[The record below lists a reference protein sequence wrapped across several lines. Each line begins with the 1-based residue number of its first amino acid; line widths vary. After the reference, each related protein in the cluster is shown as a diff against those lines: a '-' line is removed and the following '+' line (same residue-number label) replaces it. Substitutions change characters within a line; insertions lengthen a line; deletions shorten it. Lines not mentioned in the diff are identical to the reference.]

1 MEGKR
6 CIMFDLIIKNIT
18 QRKLRTGLTVFG
30 IALGI
35 FAVIVMGGMS
45 EHFSM
50 TFDKSISL
58 TADKIRVM
66 PEGGFFGASL
76 NESKVAE
83 VKRVPGVADA
93 FALLQTP
100 LDPDNLGFV
109 SGDVV
114 IGIPPDK
121 LEAAMKGT
129 KLDQGRWLVPGDG
142 YRTVLGSSVAREFN
156 LNVGDEIEIKSKR
169 VQRASSVTYI
179 RNFTVVGIMEYTGS
193 FFDNA
198 VIVPL
203 DRAQKFYNRGDTVS
217 IILAVPE
224 ENADTDDLSK
234 RIGLNVEKVTTFS
247 PAELR
252 KQIEQSLVIFS
263 LITISAAALAAII
276 GGLSVMNTMLMSV
289 SERTKEFG
297 LMKALGAETK
307 DILFMT
313 MGEAALMG
321 ILGGIFGII
330 GGSALV
336 YYLNE
341 YLASRGTI
349 LFSITPRLLL
359 IAIVFATLLG
369 VISGTYPAYRAA
381 KMSPMEAL
389 RYE

>member
-1 MEGKR
+1 
-6 CIMFDLIIKNIT
+6 MFDLIIKNIT

-45 EHFSM
+45 EHFNI

-58 TADKIRVM
+58 TADKIRVL
-66 PEGGFFGASL
+66 PEGGFFGANL
-76 NESKVAE
+76 NESKVRE
-83 VKRVPGVADA
+83 VKRIPGVADA
-93 FALLQTP
+93 YAMLQAP
-100 LDPDNLGFV
+100 LDPESLGFFG
-109 SGDVV
+109 GDTV
-114 IGIPPDK
+114 IGIPPEK
-121 LEAAMKGT
+121 LESALKDT
-129 KLDQGRWLVPGDG
+129 KLTQGRFLVTGDS
-142 YRTVLGSSVAREFN
+142 YRAVIGSSVAREFN
-156 LNVGDEIEIKSKR
+156 LDVGDEIEIKSKR
-169 VQRASSVTYI
+169 ALRATSITSK
-179 RNFTVVGIMEYTGS
+179 RNFTVVGILEYTGS
-193 FFDNA
+193 FFDNG
-198 VIVPL
+198 VMVPL

-217 IILAVPE
+217 LILAVPDP
-224 ENADTDDLSK
+224 NTDPEDLAK
-234 RIGLNVEKVTTFS
+234 RIALNVEKVTTFS
-247 PAELR
+247 PAELK
-252 KQIEQSLVIFS
+252 KQIEQSLVVFS
-263 LITISAAALAAII
+263 LITISAAVLAAII

-330 GGSALV
+330 GGGALV
-336 YYLNE
+336 YYLNDF
-341 YLASRGTI
+341 LASRGTT
-349 LFSITPRLLL
+349 LFTITPRLLL

-369 VISGTYPAYRAA
+369 VLSGTYPAYRAA

>member
-1 MEGKR
+1 
-6 CIMFDLIIKNIT
+6 MFDLILKNIT

-45 EHFSM
+45 EHFNL
-50 TFDKSISL
+50 TFERSISL
-58 TADKIRVM
+58 TADKIRVL
-66 PEGGFFGASL
+66 PEGGFFGANL
-76 NESKVAE
+76 NESKARE
-83 VKRVPGVADA
+83 VKRVPGVSDA
-93 FALLQTP
+93 YGLLQAP
-100 LDPDNLGFV
+100 LDPESLGFFG
-109 SGDVV
+109 GDVV
-114 IGIPPDK
+114 IGIPPEK
-121 LEAAMKGT
+121 QQAAMKDT
-129 KLDQGRWLVPGDG
+129 KLTQGRFLVPGDG
-142 YRTVLGSSVAREFN
+142 YRAVVGSTVAREFN
-156 LNVGDEIEIKSKR
+156 LNAGDELEIKSKR
-169 VQRASSVTYI
+169 VARATTI
-179 RNFTVVGIMEYTGS
+179 THARNFTIVGVLEYTGS

-198 VIVPL
+198 VQIPL
-203 DRAQKFYNRGDTVS
+203 DRAQKFYSREDTVS
-217 IILAVPE
+217 FILAVPE
-224 ENADTDDLSK
+224 PDADPEDLAK
-234 RIGLNVEKVTTFS
+234 RIELNVEKVKTFS
-247 PAELR
+247 PSELR
-252 KQIEQSLVIFS
+252 KQIEQSLIVFS

-321 ILGGIFGII
+321 VLGGIFGII
-330 GGSALV
+330 GGGALV

-341 YLASRGTI
+341 YLASRGTV
-349 LFSITPRLLL
+349 LFTITPRLIV

-369 VISGTYPAYRAA
+369 VLSGMYPAYRAA